1 MIFMRDAYSDPF
13 APETRMQIDLRLL
26 RHAQALAE
34 HVSFTRAAE
43 ALDITQPSLSRGI
56 KELETRVGLP
66 LFNRSRAGHEPTDFG
81 RVFLQHAAEVMRG
94 VGDLERE
101 VALAKGLASG
111 EVSVGMGPYAAECL
125 LPRCGA
131 RFSAAHPAVRLRVSM
146 GDPALMARLLRS
158 RAVDIAVAEA
168 TVLEDEVSFEVVGR
182 LDPVEGF
189 ALVRAGH
196 PLTRRAPPEIGDLL
210 DYPFAQVVML
220 PPRLLKPILATRRA
234 PLSGPAMP
242 FPAIECPTADIACR
256 IVAESDAFTFGSL
269 GMVRDDLE
277 LGRLVP
283 VLHSPWLR
291 AEWAVVRL
299 RNRTL
304 SPAMSAFLEQ
314 LQQTHAALVRD
325 EKSLRERFFDSRH
338 GSPTPRPRSPAA
350 GTGPTPAAARQRSS
364 TRKQR
369 PQRPARG

>member
-1 MIFMRDAYSDPF
+1 
-13 APETRMQIDLRLL
+13 MQIDLRLL
-26 RHAQALAE
+26 RQAQALAE

-43 ALDITQPSLSRGI
+43 ALGITQPSLSRGI

-66 LFNRSRAGHEPTDFG
+66 LFTRSRAGHEPTDFG

-111 EVSVGMGPYAAECL
+111 EVSIGMGPYAAEFL
-125 LPRCGA
+125 LPHCGA

-146 GDPALMARLLRS
+146 GDPAAMARLLRS

-168 TVLEDEVSFEVVGR
+168 TVLEDEVAFEVVGR
-182 LDPVEGF
+182 LDPVDGF

-196 PLTRRAPPEIGDLL
+196 PLASRAQLEIGDLL

-220 PPRLLKPILATRRA
+220 PPRLLKPILAKRRG
-234 PLSGPAMP
+234 PVSGPVMP
-242 FPAIECPTADIACR
+242 FPAIECSTADLACR
-256 IVAESDAFTFGSL
+256 IVSESDAFTFGSL

-277 LGRLVP
+277 RGRLVP
-283 VLHSPWLR
+283 ALQLPWLR
-291 AEWAVVRL
+291 AEWAIMRL

-304 SPAMSAFLEQ
+304 SPAMNAFLEQ
-314 LQQTHAALVRD
+314 LQKTHAALVRD
-325 EKSLRERFFDSRH
+325 EKSLRERFFGPSR
-338 GSPTPRPRSPAA
+338 GSHTQRPRSPA
-350 GTGPTPAAARQRSS
+350 GTGSTPAPARKRSS
-364 TRKQR
+364 YVR
-369 PQRPARG
+369 PDDQS